1 MKIGFV
7 SLVGNS
13 NVGKST
19 ILNLLSKKKISIVT
33 PKKQTTRNNIISII
47 NDDNYQ
53 ITISDTPGFHNAKNV
68 LGKNMNRKIVEAIKK
83 SDLVILILSAKEKIN
98 REKFNFFLNRKIDLI
113 VLNKIDLI
121 YLTEAENIKKEIN
134 KLFPKIKI
142 IEMCGI
148 DGFNSDFLLQMIVN
162 KMPNKNIKSTFSK
175 IENNDDI
182 FYSKEIIREIIFLN
196 LNKELPYH
204 TAVYVNDFIIENN
217 QIKVDVNIFVNK
229 ESQKIIMIG
238 KKGQMLKRI
247 RLNSQRK
254 LKEKFKK
261 KVLINLFVKV
271 KKNWFNSINFL
282 KELGY

>member
-53 ITISDTPGFHNAKNV
+53 ITISDTPGFHDAKNV

-98 REKFNFFLNRKIDLI
+98 REKFNFFLNKKIDLI

-121 YLTEAENIKKEIN
+121 YLPEAENIKKEIN

-204 TAVYVNDFIIENN
+204 TAVYVNDFIIEDN